1 VSPYDYLELTTP
13 QAWGLYTARAVD
25 FRASLLGT
33 DRLLDEASFDP
44 YAFQRDA
51 WLQRRLNQVHDGNPP
66 VMNEEEMDMLE
77 GMEGVGE

>member
-1 VSPYDYLELTTP
+1 MP
-13 QAWGLYTARAVD
+13 
-25 FRASLLGT
+25 
-33 DRLLDEASFDP
+33 DEASFDP

-66 VMNEEEMDMLE
+66 TLEEDEMEMLE